1 MLKKQEKIGTGHPE
15 YMSKSYTTS
24 KNAIDRQYTGRGQL
38 QCQPGVSAITVLL
51 SLFQFY
57 PDSWQS
63 QCVFRLPVTGS
74 REIRNLVFFLG
85 FFEDSRTPGV
95 YCSRQQTPEAL
106 FRHLLLLFLGLEH
119 DILFPIG
126 AASEPLSTMGS
137 MSLVNSRY
145 GPILTE
151 DTVADTVLF
160 CYSLEF
166 FGLIL
171 LNSGSADLFTR
182 KQDLHLCCQKS
193 GRY

>member
-1 MLKKQEKIGTGHPE
+1 MLKKQEKIGTGHPG
-15 YMSKSYTTS
+15 YISKSYTTS
-24 KNAIDRQYTGRGQL
+24 KNAIDRQYTERGQL
-38 QCQPGVSAITVLL
+38 QCQLLLL
-51 SLFQFY
+51 SLFY
-57 PDSWQS
+57 PDM
-63 QCVFRLPVTGS
+63 PAGS
-74 REIRNLVFFLG
+74 HSVFFVFLLQDHEKYEILS
-85 FFEDSRTPGV
+85 FSLASLKTPGV

-119 DILFPIG
+119 NILFPIG

-145 GPILTE
+145 GPIHRGCCRRYC
-151 DTVADTVLF
+151 VVL
-160 CYSLEF
+160 LF